1 MSTFRLEI
9 VTPERKVFDHDVNMI
24 VVEGVEGQLGILPN
38 HIPLL
43 TPLKISPVRIKTD
56 GREEEVV
63 ALGGGFMEVRKDK
76 VVILAETAELPTDI
90 DLSRAEEAKRRAES
104 RLLHQDEYDAVRAEL
119 ALKRAVNR
127 INVASHRH

>member
-9 VTPERKVFDHDVNMI
+9 VTPERKVYDHDVNMI
-24 VVEGVEGQLGILPN
+24 VVEGAEGQLGILPN

-56 GREEEVV
+56 GREEEIV

-90 DLSRAEEAKRRAES
+90 DLSRAQEAKRRAES
-104 RLLHQDEYDAVRAEL
+104 RLLHLDEYDAVRAEL
-119 ALKRAVNR
+119 ALKRAINR
-127 INVASHRH
+127 INVASRRH